1 MKLKLK
7 LKVIKVDKLFSKKNY
22 AEIKINDLVEVYRS
36 SWKKPGNMCIIKK
49 DDTRFWYPKDCL
61 IELNSMRNNILDD
74 LGI

>member
-1 MKLKLK
+1 MK
-7 LKVIKVDKLFSKKNY
+7 LKVIKVDKLFSKKKNV
-22 AEIKINDLVEVYRS
+22 EIKLNDLVEVYQP

-61 IELNSMRNNILDD
+61 IELNSIRDTILDD